1 MIVMGLDLA
10 TATAGVACVEIDTGN
25 LTFFKEINAKKSWLT
40 PKRCAYISSEISNI
54 IDELQPDYVWGEA
67 IGTRF
72 IQTAIGMGRVHQ
84 SIYEA
89 LEKTNRS
96 YETLSPS
103 QVKKYA
109 TGSGTAKKEQMI
121 KAAYDRWNVVL
132 TDNEADAAWVAEYGR
147 NQILET
153 KA

>member
-1 MIVMGLDLA
+1 MGNE
-10 TATAGVACVEIDTGN
+10 V
-25 LTFFKEINAKKSWLT
+25 
-40 PKRCAYISSEISNI
+40 
-54 IDELQPDYVWGEA
+54 
-67 IGTRF
+67 
-72 IQTAIGMGRVHQ
+72 
-84 SIYEA
+84 

-121 KAAYDRWNVVL
+121 EAAYNRWNVQL

-147 NQILET
+147 NQILGT
-153 KA
+153 KI